1 MGAKPTVSGD
11 LEAERRRLFAG
22 ALDVLAEKL
31 LRDEREL
38 GMEFPYV
45 TAPDGKWRTLPA
57 GLSGGYGPE
66 GWSHGNWFC
75 GFWVGLLL
83 IAYLHTHDDRFRALA
98 LDRLRL
104 VAPRADDPRT
114 HDIGFIFQASA
125 VPAARITGENWCRA
139 LGLRAAERLRRRT
152 VNSRNGAYIPA
163 WGALEDPRG
172 RRSSAIDTMA
182 NLELLLW
189 AAEETG
195 DGSFRLVAQAHAN
208 TTRRSFVRAD
218 FSTWH
223 AVEYALP
230 DGTPERRFTFQG
242 YSDDSCWSRGQAW
255 AMRGFAAVAAASGWE
270 EDAEL
275 AQALSDYFLRR
286 LPPDHI
292 PYWDFDDP
300 AIPGAPR
307 DSSAAA
313 IAAGALLT
321 LAGMYADTETAQR
334 YRASALALLETLC
347 REYLAGHD
355 HRGLLLHACYSLPHR
370 EGIDSA
376 TLFGDF
382 YFAEALARVLTP
394 GSFCP

>member
-1 MGAKPTVSGD
+1 MNEDPGT
-11 LEAERRRLFAG
+11 EQRRLFAG

-45 TAPDGKWRTLPA
+45 TAPDGTWRTMPA
-57 GLSGGYGPE
+57 GLSAGYGPG

-104 VAPRADDPRT
+104 VAPRADDPNT

-125 VPAARITGENWCRA
+125 VPAARITGEVWCKA
-139 LGLRAAERLRRRT
+139 LGLRAAERLRGRT
-152 VNSRNGAYIPA
+152 VNCQRGAYIPA

-189 AAEETG
+189 AAETSG

-208 TTRRSFVRAD
+208 MTRRSFVRAD
-218 FSTWH
+218 HSTWH

-230 DGTPERRFTFQG
+230 AGTPQRHFTFQG

-255 AMRGFAAVAAASGWE
+255 AMRGFAAAAAASGCE
-270 EDAEL
+270 KDAEL

-286 LPPDHI
+286 LPRDLI

-300 AIPGAPR
+300 AIPRAPR

-313 IAAGALLT
+313 IAAGALIT
-321 LAGMYADTETAQR
+321 LAGIQANASTAQAL
-334 YRASALALLETLC
+334 RASALTLLEALC
-347 REYLAGHD
+347 RECLADPG
-355 HRGLLLHACYSLPHR
+355 HRGVLLHACYSLPHR
-370 EGIDSA
+370 DGIDAA

-382 YFAEALARVLTP
+382 YFAEALARVLMP